1 MNTLTRLRVG
11 DEDFLVAS
19 MIERCPRSMM
29 IRELLKNAL
38 EAAAGVQQ
46 PRVEFSAITIEGAR
60 KLVLWNTGR
69 GLTADELYRMCDIAS
84 SVNKRTGLDGNFGMG
99 AKVASLPSNQHGMRY
114 RSCRDG
120 VVHQV
125 VLGKREGIYGRLHQT
140 GADGRVAEIIEV
152 TAAARAEGRDVGLD
166 WTEVVLL
173 GNRADQ
179 DTVADPYDGQPRSAQ
194 NWLVDT
200 IGARFF
206 RFAEGQ
212 SVVLAPGLAGLPG
225 AITLRPAAER
235 LVALP
240 DYERVALPAGVAIHY
255 AYDAPLPDQPAAR
268 TSKADGVE
276 NVEGMGGVVFQGE
289 IYGALRGP
297 NWRREAPSFGVPTGA
312 RHVSILIELP
322 DDFPVQAEG
331 YREFLRHRGGVQ
343 AQVRM
348 LDFAALVAENMPPWL
363 KAILA
368 ANTPSGALAEDV
380 QREMA
385 ALLQGMGVIRRRPP
399 RQRLSDRQARV
410 APPPQPSEPKPK
422 GPPPEPVFETA
433 PALVLLRTPTE
444 VADAGLSHRA
454 ACYYPESHQL
464 HVNMTYPAVPRMVAL
479 LTGAQEGEEVDPA
492 AQLTAQAVAER
503 FMVLRVAR
511 ILVHALDKR
520 GRPAQWNDAQMRVLM
535 SPESLTLAADD
546 IHTGLGDAR
555 EAFRAAMLADT
566 ADHAGG

>member
-38 EAAAGVQQ
+38 EAAAGADD
-46 PRVEFSAITIEGAR
+46 PRVEFSAVMIEGAR
-60 KLVLWNTGR
+60 KLALWNTGR
-69 GLTADELYRMCDIAS
+69 GLSTDELYRMCDIAS

-125 VLGKREGIYGRLHQT
+125 MLGKREGVYGRLHQA
-140 GADGRVAEIIEV
+140 GEDGRVTEIIEV

-179 DTVADPYDGQPRSAQ
+179 DTVADPYDGQPRSAP

-200 IGARFF
+200 VGARFF

-212 SVVLAPGLAGLPG
+212 SVVLAPGFAGLPG
-225 AITLRPAAER
+225 AITLRTADER

-255 AYDAPLPDQPAAR
+255 GYHAPAPDRAGGGETA
-268 TSKADGVE
+268 
-276 NVEGMGGVVFQGE
+276 EGMGGVVFQDE

-297 NWRREAPSFGVPTGA
+297 HWRREAPSFGVPTGA
-312 RHVSILIELP
+312 RQVSILVELP

-331 YREFLRHRGGVQ
+331 YREFLRHRGGGQ
-343 AQVRM
+343 AQMRM
-348 LDFAALVAENMPPWL
+348 IDFAALVVENMPAWL
-363 KAILA
+363 RAILA

-410 APPPQPSEPKPK
+410 APPSQPSEPKPK

-433 PALVLLRTPTE
+433 PALVLLRTPAE

-464 HVNMTYPAVPRMVAL
+464 HVNMTYQAVPRMVAL

-492 AQLTAQAVAER
+492 IQVTAQATAER

-511 ILVHALDKR
+511 VLVHALDKR
-520 GRPAQWNDAQMRVLM
+520 GRPAQWNDVQMRMLM

-555 EAFRAAMLADT
+555 EAFRAAMLAENVDP
-566 ADHAGG
+566 AGG

>member
-38 EAAAGVQQ
+38 EAAAGGQQ

-125 VLGKREGIYGRLHQT
+125 VLGKREGIYGRLHQA

-255 AYDAPLPDQPAAR
+255 AYDAPAPDRPASR
-268 TSKADGVE
+268 TSQAGGVE

-297 NWRREAPSFGVPTGA
+297 HWRREAPSFGVPTGA

-343 AQVRM
+343 AQLRM

-433 PALVLLRTPTE
+433 PALVLLRTPAE

-492 AQLTAQAVAER
+492 VQLTAQAVAER

-555 EAFRAAMLADT
+555 EAFRAAMLAHT
-566 ADHAGG
+566 ADPAGG